1 VLDVLAAAS
10 LAALSLARAGTEA
23 PIARAP
29 IAQSTAST
37 TSRAASPAGGS
48 SALATR
54 PPSAA
59 NPHNTTSEN
68 GNTTVTGAK
77 ATTKAATTVT
87 TKATT
92 TTATTAPTR
101 KVTATTLAAG
111 APDVSHKPAVARRS
125 GPRPLLVAIS
135 PAASAPGHVVTLE
148 GMGFF
153 SPDGHITVMFG
164 GQAAPV
170 YCPTQTTCDAT
181 VPGSGRST
189 GTVPVTVATDTGVSN
204 AVSFTYAP
212 VASPAPAKGLGR
224 APKPPAAKKV
234 PNPAH

>member
-23 PIARAP
+23 PIAGAP

-48 SALATR
+48 SAKAAR
-54 PPSAA
+54 QASAA
-59 NPHNTTSEN
+59 KPQNTTSEN
-68 GNTTVTGAK
+68 GTTAAPRAT
-77 ATTKAATTVT
+77 ATTKVATAT

-92 TTATTAPTR
+92 TTAPTR
-101 KVTATTLAAG
+101 KVTGTTLTAG
-111 APDVSHKPAVARRS
+111 APHVSHEPAVARPT
-125 GPRPLLVAIS
+125 GPRPVLVAIS
-135 PAASAPGHVVTLE
+135 PAASAPGHVVRLE

-164 GQAAPV
+164 GQVAPV

-181 VPGSGRST
+181 VPGSVGRSS
-189 GTVPVTVATDTGVSN
+189 GTVPVTVATGTGVSN
-204 AVSFTYAP
+204 AVIFTYAP
-212 VASPAPAKGLGR
+212 VASPSPAKGLGR